1 MAPNHPAGL
10 HVLPTDAAAVAY
22 GGQNMLAPWPRGS
35 YPPLSL
41 SLSLSLR
48 FYSVVVSCFI
58 MEGRLELRYVSEQ
71 QRGALLL

>member
-1 MAPNHPAGL
+1 MAKGF
-10 HVLPTDAAAVAY
+10 LPTT
-22 GGQNMLAPWPRGS
+22 
-35 YPPLSL
+35 
-41 SLSLSLR
+41 LSLSLR